1 MTSAKQIQA
10 DPDAYKYKDR
20 WLRRLAP
27 VAKTL
32 EMLLPQDI
40 RWRISEAV
48 RPTLKQIEYEHA
60 DVYHTMLF
68 ELRGRPEFAEMKD
81 DKYPAQEIA
90 MQLKYPPLREALEK
104 RRMYGALYETFDGVG
119 RRAYERG

>member
-1 MTSAKQIQA
+1 MTSAKQIRA
-10 DPDAYKYKDR
+10 DPDAHKYKDR
-20 WLRRLAP
+20 WHRRLAP

-32 EMLLPQDI
+32 EMLLLPDI
-40 RWRISEAV
+40 RWQISEAA

-68 ELRGRPEFAEMKD
+68 ELRGRPDFAEMKD
-81 DKYPAQEIA
+81 DKYPTQEIA
-90 MQLKYPPLREALEK
+90 MQLKYPALREALEK
-104 RRMYGALYETFDGVG
+104 RRMYEALYEAFDGVG